1 MPGDQN
7 IKPSLVRLDFQTAG
21 AYLPGQNPDKP
32 KSHFFRSLFSS
43 IIAPVGGV
51 AAALCLGPAGLPA
64 AALMFGL
71 GKTASDSVVKSQMKE
86 QALAQQ
92 SQQSRGSQQI
102 QLPGLFE
109 TTPMSAGAAATDF
122 IAPKSM
128 ESDISQVVV
137 NREMAINNETHGFQY

>member
-7 IKPSLVRLDFQTAG
+7 IIPPRVRISTDTVE
-21 AYLPGQNPDKP
+21 AYLPGQNPIRP

-51 AAALCLGPAGLPA
+51 AALFMGGPMGLPLA
-64 AALMFGL
+64 AGIFGL
-71 GKTASDSVVKSQMKE
+71 GKAASDSVVKSQMKE

-92 SQQSRGSQQI
+92 SQQGRGSQQI

-109 TTPMSAGAAATDF
+109 TTPMSAGEAATDF